1 MITEDAIRDIDY
13 DNAASFM
20 REAFNDGFAY
30 YAALYIVDVLKDS
43 DDVET
48 DISLDCINEL
58 GEVLAEMFLDYDSFC
73 LKEADAFIRDFL
85 EKARQAI

>member
-30 YAALYIVDVLKDS
+30 YAALYIVDALKDS

-58 GEVLAEMFLDYDSFC
+58 GEVLAERFLDYDDFC
-73 LKEADAFIRDFL
+73 LKEADDFLHDFL
-85 EKARQAI
+85 EQGKQAI